1 MMGTKFGVHGTYRPT
16 RETFPVL
23 DALAVAVAVD
33 RSQGF
38 IKSQQGYYDPDTD
51 TRVDDNRVVVLRT
64 LRAQAGKDV
73 EKDSQGRQLYTILP
87 TAEDHASAQE
97 IFEYFDQVL
106 LMDKMAD
113 ALVKQSTDGRVNDFN
128 LLMSQMFD
136 KGEVDVNKE
145 LAMLVSLPNSRRIAV
160 KREEMETFYDT
171 HKMNGYI
178 GDVKQR
184 LKITGKVMDVK
195 FIPRHAI
202 HLATVVTAE
211 GKLAKFFMN
220 DKMSDLAKSIRGKDI
235 TLVGTVKK
243 QEMNTFTGCQETVF
257 NRIKLENE

>member
-1 MMGTKFGVHGTYRPT
+1 MGIFNKYGGTYRAT
-16 RETFPVL
+16 RETYPVME
-23 DALAVAVAVD
+23 ALAVAVAVD
-33 RSQGF
+33 RVQGF
-38 IKSQQGYYDPDTD
+38 IKSQQGYYDAETE

-64 LRAQAGKDV
+64 LRAGAGKDI
-73 EKDSQGRQLYTILP
+73 EKDGQGQPLYTIQPLD
-87 TAEDHASAQE
+87 EDRVKAQE

-113 ALVKQSTDGRVNDFN
+113 ALVKKTSDGRVNDFN
-128 LLMSQMFD
+128 LLMAQMFD

-145 LAMLVSLPNSRRIAV
+145 LAMLVSLPNSRRIAD
-160 KREEMETFYDT
+160 KREEMDNFYDT

-178 GDVKQR
+178 GELKQR
-184 LKITGKVMDVK
+184 LKIAGKVMDVK

-220 DKMSDLAKSIRGKDI
+220 DKLSDLAKSIRGKDI
-235 TLVGTVKK
+235 TFVGTVKK
-243 QEMNTFTGCQETVF
+243 QEVNTFTGCQETVF